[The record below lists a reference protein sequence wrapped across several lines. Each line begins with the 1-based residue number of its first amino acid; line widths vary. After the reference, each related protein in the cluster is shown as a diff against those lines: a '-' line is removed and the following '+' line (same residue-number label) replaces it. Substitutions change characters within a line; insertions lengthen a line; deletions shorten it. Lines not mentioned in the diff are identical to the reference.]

1 VPKLPGVTNR
11 WWQLVACMIAMTAS
25 ANLQYTWTLFTIPLS
40 RGLNVKLSEV
50 QVPSP
55 SSS

>member
-1 VPKLPGVTNR
+1 MPKLPGVTNR